1 LAGFFYEEKM
11 LDIFNNDAFSVT
23 SLTDALRD
31 IKPRPSRLGDMGL
44 FSYEPVS
51 SLTVAIERIG
61 DVLQLVAPTPR
72 GAPGE
77 TRDEPKRTLE
87 DIRIPHFQRDWSVYA
102 DEVQGIRAFGSET
115 VLETVQAKVAAKIKN
130 NTDDLDLTD
139 EYARIGAI
147 QGIVTY
153 KGGQT
158 LDLFQKFGVAQQAE
172 IDFDLDNASATDGA
186 LLRKCTSLIRSTRKA
201 LGGLPF
207 TYLHAMVGD
216 NFFDDLLTNPEV
228 RKTYQHDSQSEF
240 LRTSYVGPNRSS
252 NPIFEFGNIVWE
264 NYGAIED
271 TGDGALMGIA
281 TDKARFIPMGLPGL
295 FRGYYAPADYM
306 ETVNTLGRPTYAKQ
320 WPMQNGKG
328 VHGETQRNVLH
339 ICTRPNA
346 LFRAKR
352 T

>member
-1 LAGFFYEEKM
+1 M

-31 IKPRPSRLGDMGL
+31 VKPRPSRIGDMGL
-44 FSYEPVS
+44 FSYESVS
-51 SLTVAIERIG
+51 TLSVAIERIG

-77 TRDEPKRTLE
+77 VRDDPKRTIE

-115 VLETVQAKVAAKIKN
+115 VLETVQSKVAQKIAA
-130 NTDDLDLTD
+130 NTADLDLTD
-139 EYARIGAI
+139 EYSRIGAV
-147 QGIVTY
+147 QGVVTY

-158 LDLFQKFGVAQQAE
+158 LDLFSKFGVTQPAE
-172 IDFDLDNASATDGA
+172 IDFDLDAASPADA
-186 LLRKCTSLIRSTRKA
+186 VLMKKCVALIRSVRAA

-207 TYLHAMVGD
+207 TYLHAFVGD
-216 NFFDDLLTNPEV
+216 QFFDDLLTHKEV
-228 RKTYQHDSQSEF
+228 RETYKYDSQSAF
-240 LRTSYVGPNRSS
+240 LRNSYVGPNRGS

-264 NYGAIED
+264 NYGAVD
-271 TGDGALMGIA
+271 TSGDGALMGIN
-281 TDKARFIPMGLPGL
+281 TDKAKFVPMGLPGL
-295 FRGYYAPADYM
+295 FRGYYAPADYV

-328 VHGETQRNVLH
+328 IHGETQRNVLH

>member
-1 LAGFFYEEKM
+1 M

-31 IKPRPSRLGDMGL
+31 AKPRPSRLGDLGL
-44 FSYEPVS
+44 FTYESVS
-51 SLTVAIERIG
+51 TLSVAIERIG
-61 DVLQLVAPTPR
+61 DMLQLVAPTPR

-77 TRDEPKRTLE
+77 VRDDPKRTIE

-115 VLETVQAKVAAKIKN
+115 VLETVQAKVAQKISA
-130 NTDDLDLTD
+130 NTADLDLTD

-158 LDLFQKFGVAQQAE
+158 LNLFQKFGVEQPSE
-172 IDFDLDNASATDGA
+172 IDFDLDNANPTDGA
-186 LLRKCTSLIRSTRKA
+186 LIRKCTGLIRSVRKA
-201 LGGLPF
+201 LGGLHF
-207 TYLHAMVGD
+207 DYLHAFVGD
-216 NFFDDLLTNPEV
+216 NFFDDLLTHKEV
-228 RKTYQHDSQSEF
+228 RETYKHDSQSEF
-240 LRTSYVGPNRSS
+240 LRTSFVGPNRGS
-252 NPIFEFGNIVWE
+252 NPIFQFGNIVWE
-264 NYGAIED
+264 NYGSVED
-271 TGDGALMGIA
+271 TGDGALMGINTNLA
-281 TDKARFIPMGLPGL
+281 KFVPMGLPGL
-295 FRGYYAPADYM
+295 FRGYYAPADYE
-306 ETVNTLGRPTYAKQ
+306 ETVNTLGRKTYAKQ

-328 VHGETQRNVLH
+328 RHGETQRNVLH
-339 ICTRPNA
+339 LCTRPNA